1 MFKKQQRLQ
10 GKEVR
15 FLTKKRQ
22 VFSQGLFTIFFVEQY
37 PNRHF
42 HQLSFHIPLLVS
54 KRAVVRH
61 KIKRILIQAFEN
73 QLPTLDFG
81 GKFYKCFITLHK
93 MKLDPLL
100 KLLAEKSHTKLKTY
114 LQDQHIQTFSSFAHF
129 LWKKL
134 QPKKP
139 LSQPNM
145 Q

>member
-1 MFKKQQRLQ
+1 
-10 GKEVR
+10 
-15 FLTKKRQ
+15 
-22 VFSQGLFTIFFVEQY
+22 
-37 PNRHF
+37 
-42 HQLSFHIPLLVS
+42 
-54 KRAVVRH
+54 
-61 KIKRILIQAFEN
+61 
-73 QLPTLDFG
+73 
-81 GKFYKCFITLHK
+81 

-139 LSQPNM
+139 LSQPNI